1 MARTRVSVHFVR
13 FDQFRGLALS
23 VGLSKVT
30 WNWSTVV
37 SDPDGSGKFFSISVN
52 NEIGGG

>member
-1 MARTRVSVHFVR
+1 MARTKVTVHFVR
-13 FDQFRGLALS
+13 LDQFRGLVLS

-30 WNWSTVV
+30 WNRSTVV
-37 SDPDGSGKFFSISVN
+37 SDPDGSGAFFSIPVS